1 MTDLSDQL
9 NKIKDDVKCD
19 TEKAKQKYQ
28 EFKGYSTIGK
38 LGVINRFWQKA
49 KWYLIG
55 ILLFL
60 VFVVYYN
67 KQQFG
72 NVSMGVILVL
82 AFLFILVIIVFNDN
96 KGIIGNS
103 VAFAVDPLPPHLGLD
118 GVSNQVR
125 FVN

>member
-9 NKIKDDVKCD
+9 KKMNDDVK
-19 TEKAKQKYQ
+19 TEADKAKQKIQ
-28 EFKGYSTIGK
+28 QLKGNSTIGN
-38 LGVINRFWQKA
+38 LGAINRFWQRT
-49 KWYLIG
+49 KWYWIA
-55 ILLFL
+55 ILFFL
-60 VFVVYYN
+60 VFLVYYN
-67 KQQFG
+67 KQKFG

-82 AFLFILVIIVFNDN
+82 AFLFILIIIVFNEN